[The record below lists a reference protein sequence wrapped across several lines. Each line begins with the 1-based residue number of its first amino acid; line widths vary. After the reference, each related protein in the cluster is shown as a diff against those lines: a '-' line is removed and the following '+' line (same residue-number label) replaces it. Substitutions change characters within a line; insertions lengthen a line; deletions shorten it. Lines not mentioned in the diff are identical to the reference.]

1 MTNCPKKKTRTE
13 MTSPSEP
20 HKNGEPSKDLDEE
33 LIAML
38 RYLRLGRLLSH
49 WDETVAKARKGR
61 YSAERLLK
69 YVLEEE
75 YRAKRENARCQRRQR
90 SNIPEMLEMETFPFS
105 RQPKLDRKKIMS
117 YYDSFEYITKQRNM
131 VWLGPTGCGKSGLA
145 TAFLLHAID
154 RGYRGYFVTFPELLQ
169 ELFQSLADRSEGKVL
184 KRYLSY
190 DCLVIDEVGYVEVEA
205 AQVGQFFTLMHK
217 RHKQKTTL
225 ITSNLGFSEWGSF
238 LHNKHLTAA
247 LIDRL
252 TENSHVINIKDGESL
267 RDKLDE

>member
-1 MTNCPKKKTRTE
+1 MTTNPGKPPKG
-13 MTSPSEP
+13 M
-20 HKNGEPSKDLDEE
+20 DEE
-33 LIAML
+33 LVAML
-38 RYLRLGRLLSH
+38 KYLRLGRLLAH
-49 WDETVAKARKGR
+49 WDETLETARKGR

-75 YRAKRENARCQRRQR
+75 YRAKRENARLLRRQR
-90 SNIPEMLEMETFPFS
+90 ANIPEMLEMETFPFAK
-105 RQPKLDRKKIMS
+105 QPKLDRKKIMS
-117 YYDSFEYITKQRNM
+117 YYDSFDYMTKQRNM
-131 VWLGPTGCGKSGLA
+131 VWLGPTGCGKTGLA
-145 TAFLLHAID
+145 TAFLLQAID
-154 RGYRGYFVTFPELLQ
+154 RGHRGYFVTFPELLQ

-190 DCLVIDEVGYVEVEA
+190 DCLVIDEVGYVEVEP

-225 ITSNLGFSEWGSF
+225 ITSNLGFAEWGSF

-252 TENSHVINIKDGESL
+252 TENSHVINMKNGKSL
-267 RDKLDE
+267 RDPLDES